1 MTSPIVEAPGD
12 LEKSTI
18 RKVSIRL
25 IPFLI
30 VLYLVNFLDR
40 TNVGFAADHMKE
52 DIGLTSAVYGLGAGV
67 FFLAYFLFEVPS
79 NVLLE
84 KFGARRW
91 IARIM
96 VTWGIVAGLMAFIQT
111 PEHFV
116 ILRVLL
122 GIAEAGFFPGVVFY
136 LTLWFP
142 SRYRAGIMA
151 TFYLGVPIAQVI
163 GAPLSAILIQVGD
176 QMGFQGWRLMY
187 FVEAVPAVILGV
199 VTWFYLTDH
208 PLKAKWL
215 SRPQQE
221 WLTQTLAAE
230 RQSTVLPAAAELT
243 RRQQVKIA
251 LTNRYVWALALV
263 YFGITAGSN
272 ALNFFLPSVIKGLS
286 DTFGLHL
293 GIIQRGF
300 VTAIPYAVAAVAM
313 VLWTRRSDRKL
324 ERRWH
329 AALPALIGAVT
340 ITIALLVDNPIVVI
354 LGFTVMAAGVYSAI
368 NVFWA
373 IPSQFLTGLGAAAG
387 IGLIN
392 SIGNLSGFVGPYV
405 TGGIKQATGSYTP
418 AFLVIA
424 GAMFHAAIG
433 LLLVMRKRPTSHP
446 RVSVQTK

>member
-1 MTSPIVEAPGD
+1 MTAEDQVFA
-12 LEKSTI
+12 KCAW
-18 RKVSIRL
+18 RL
-25 IPFLI
+25 IPFMGL
-30 VLYLVNFLDR
+30 LYLINFVDR
-40 TNVGFAADHMKE
+40 TNVGFAA
-52 DIGLTSAVYGLGAGV
+52 LTMNADLGFSPAVFGFGAGI
-67 FFLAYFLFEVPS
+67 FFVGYALFQVPA
-79 NVLLE
+79 NLILE
-84 KFGARRW
+84 RIGARRW
-91 IARIM
+91 VFCILL
-96 VTWGIVAGLMAFIQT
+96 VWGLLSAANAFVHSA
-111 PEHFV
+111 EAFYAV
-116 ILRVLL
+116 RFLL

-340 ITIALLVDNPIVVI
+340 ITMALLVENPIVVI
-354 LGFTVMAAGVYSAI
+354 LGFTVMPAGVHSAI

-424 GAMFHAAIG
+424 GAMFLAAIG